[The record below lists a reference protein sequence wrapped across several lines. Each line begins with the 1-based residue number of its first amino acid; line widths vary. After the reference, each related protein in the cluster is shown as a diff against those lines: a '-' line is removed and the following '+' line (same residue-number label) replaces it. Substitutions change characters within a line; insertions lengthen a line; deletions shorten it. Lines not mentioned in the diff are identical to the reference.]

1 MDLVGF
7 TAEDLDQV
15 LRLCQREGWPSL
27 PSDPARALRVLTCP
41 GSTTVVAKDGKE
53 VVGFCQ
59 VLSDGELQAYCPV
72 LLVEPSRRGQGIGR
86 SLLLAALSRAG
97 GERLDLLA
105 ESGAV
110 AFYRGLRHQ
119 EWAGFR
125 IYPPA

>member
-1 MDLVGF
+1 M
-7 TAEDLDQV
+7 
-15 LRLCQREGWPSL
+15 
-27 PSDPARALRVLTCP
+27 
-41 GSTTVVAKDGKE
+41 VAKDGKE
-53 VVGFCQ
+53 VAGFCQ

-86 SLLLAALSRAG
+86 SLLLEALSRAG

-105 ESGAV
+105 EPGAA